1 MFTLLHSRHYIR
13 IQAISFLVAIV
24 LNNLIRLCQCSSALG
39 YYFFLA
45 DNSVLRS
52 LLDTLVLKVYES
64 ISEKFT
70 VVISIRNCLIN
81 FDFDWKP
88 SITKLTWSNN
98 PWIILKCIKRD
109 LSRSLWFAFV
119 CGYYTIFSVS
129 CKRIQQ
135 MMLNFRIIIC
145 FGLKEFISSLY
156 DVRMDIT
163 PGMEIFSSPTTASAC
178 N

>member
-39 YYFFLA
+39 YFLLFSRGQLSIKVIIRYA
-45 DNSVLRS
+45 CTESLR
-52 LLDTLVLKVYES
+52 KY
-64 ISEKFT
+64 IRKIT
-70 VVISIRNCLIN
+70 VAISIRNCLIN

-88 SITKLTWSNN
+88 SITKLTWSNK

-109 LSRSLWFAFV
+109 LSRSLWSALV

-135 MMLNFRIIIC
+135 VMLNFRLIIC
-145 FGLKEFISSLY
+145 LWVKRIY
-156 DVRMDIT
+156 
-163 PGMEIFSSPTTASAC
+163 IFVVWRENGHHTRYG